1 LQFWH
6 DGGASILWEFARRGD
21 LRFAL
26 GTRSNFKMKRFLSRG
41 APVRI
46 AEHGFYQ

>member
-6 DGGASILWEFARRGD
+6 DGGASILWEFARRVD

-26 GTRSNFKMKRFLSRG
+26 GRRINFKMKRFLSRG
-41 APVRI
+41 APVGI
-46 AEHGFYQ
+46 AERGFYQ

>member
-6 DGGASILWEFARRGD
+6 DGGASILWELAQRVG
-21 LRFAL
+21 LRFAR

-41 APVRI
+41 APAGI